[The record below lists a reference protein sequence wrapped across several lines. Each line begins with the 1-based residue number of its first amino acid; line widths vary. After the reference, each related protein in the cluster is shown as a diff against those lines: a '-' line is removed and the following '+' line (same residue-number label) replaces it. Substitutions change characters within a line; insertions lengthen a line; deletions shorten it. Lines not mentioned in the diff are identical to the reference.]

1 MNPGRS
7 PRPGESCAGTGTPV
21 NPSRNPRPCESGA
34 GTRAPASPAPSR
46 PFDALIVG
54 GGLHGCMVALTLAR
68 AGMRTALV
76 ERGALCREASGV
88 NAGTLTMQMTRV
100 ALIPYALKGHE
111 LWATARDW
119 LGEVG
124 AVVCDGLS
132 LAFTEREAELLTFRA
147 ARRHE
152 AGAPIEIVS
161 TARAQA
167 VEPGLSD
174 HPILAAHCP
183 VDGYTSAFLTGRA
196 FLAALRD
203 AGVTVFEE
211 TPVSGVEPTG
221 TGYAARAVGPDGT
234 PLTLHGTRL
243 ALCGGVWLEPM
254 AAWLGVRLPIRT
266 LVNQLAVTERLRPV
280 MRTVIGV
287 ANGLLSLKQFANGT
301 AVIGGGWQGIG
312 DRDRGGVTLRPE
324 RLVGNVRLACHAIP
338 ALAETRLVRAWAGL
352 EAETSDAMP
361 AVGPLP
367 GHPDAW
373 VCGSV
378 HSGYTSGIYIAQLL
392 AERMLDREPA
402 MPLFPIDRMLASA
415 AGGNSASAPTLVA

>member
-1 MNPGRS
+1 M
-7 PRPGESCAGTGTPV
+7 
-21 NPSRNPRPCESGA
+21 
-34 GTRAPASPAPSR
+34 SPAPSHR
-46 PFDALIVG
+46 FDALIVG

-68 AGMRTALV
+68 AGMKTALL

-111 LWATARDW
+111 MWATARGW
-119 LGEVG
+119 LGDVG
-124 AVVCDGLS
+124 TVVCDGLS
-132 LAFTEREAELLTFRA
+132 LAFTEREAERLDFRTGK
-147 ARRHE
+147 RRE

-161 TARAQA
+161 TAKAQT

-183 VDGYTSAFLTGRA
+183 VDGYTSAYLTGRA

-203 AGVTVFEE
+203 AGVAVFENS
-211 TPVSGVEPTG
+211 PVSGAEPTG
-221 TGYAARAVGPDGT
+221 TGYTARAIGAHGS

-254 AAWLGVRLPIRT
+254 AGWLGVRLPIET
-266 LVNQLAVTERLRPV
+266 LVNQLAVTERTRPV
-280 MRTVIGV
+280 MRTVLGV
-287 ANGLLSLKQFANGT
+287 ASGLLSLKRFPTGT
-301 AVIGGGWQGIG
+301 VVIGGGWQGIG
-312 DRDRGGVTLRPE
+312 DRTRGGVALQPE
-324 RLVGNVRLACHAIP
+324 RLIGNVRLACHAVP
-338 ALAETRLVRAWAGL
+338 ALTETRLVRAWAGL
-352 EAETSDAMP
+352 EAETADAMP

-367 GHPDAW
+367 GHPNAW

-392 AERMLDREPA
+392 AERMLGREPA
-402 MPLFPIDRMLASA
+402 MPLFPIDRLLASPPA
-415 AGGNSASAPTLVA
+415 NKPASAPAALVA